1 MWRVPVLLGFLI
13 WASAAAASPP
23 TFNKDVLPILQKNC
37 QVCHRPGE
45 IGPMSFLTYESTR
58 PWAKAIRE
66 AVLTKSMPPWFAD
79 PAIGRFANERK
90 LNAAETK
97 TIVEWIDAGA
107 PEGEAKDKA
116 VAMQWTD
123 GWNIQPD
130 VIYEMPAPYTIPKQ
144 GVLDYVYFP
153 LPAKFAEDTWVIDGE
168 IQPGNRSAV
177 HHASVVVRPPG
188 SAWMKDARPGEPY
201 IPTTPID
208 TVAVG
213 AAPPDAQFSWLF
225 GYAPGA
231 TPQRYF
237 SPDHDAGRLVPAG
250 SDLFLEMHYTANGR
264 EAEDRTKV
272 GLVLSK
278 KPPVK
283 RLLNLTIQARTFA
296 IPPYAPHYAY
306 SAAVALNEPVALV
319 YLQPHL
325 HMRGTDMTIKV
336 TYPDGR
342 SETLLSVPRYN
353 YMWQVIY
360 VLAKPIPLPKD
371 TVIEISAH
379 WDNSA
384 NNKFNPDPSKTVRWG
399 QQSWDEMLVAILGTT
414 VESATQRK

>member
-1 MWRVPVLLGFLI
+1 
-13 WASAAAASPP
+13 
-23 TFNKDVLPILQKNC
+23 
-37 QVCHRPGE
+37 
-45 IGPMSFLTYESTR
+45 
-58 PWAKAIRE
+58 
-66 AVLTKSMPPWFAD
+66 
-79 PAIGRFANERK
+79 
-90 LNAAETK
+90 
-97 TIVEWIDAGA
+97 
-107 PEGEAKDKA
+107 
-116 VAMQWTD
+116 
-123 GWNIQPD
+123 
-130 VIYEMPAPYTIPKQ
+130 
-144 GVLDYVYFP
+144 
-153 LPAKFAEDTWVIDGE
+153 
-168 IQPGNRSAV
+168 
-177 HHASVVVRPPG
+177 
-188 SAWMKDARPGEPY
+188 
-201 IPTTPID
+201 
-208 TVAVG
+208 
-213 AAPPDAQFSWLF
+213 
-225 GYAPGA
+225 
-231 TPQRYF
+231 
-237 SPDHDAGRLVPAG
+237 
-250 SDLFLEMHYTANGR
+250 MHYTANGT
-264 EAEDRTKV
+264 EAADQTKV

-278 KPPVK
+278 NPPVK

-296 IPPYAPHYAY
+296 IPPYAANYPY
-306 SAAVALNEPVALV
+306 SAAVALNEPVTLV